1 MERKEVWYP
10 LGGSYERGFVVGP
23 SGKSGFVVV
32 KTLQNQQ
39 VEVLEKDT
47 EAVIPSTLS
56 DVDDMIHL
64 DAISEAIILHNLRQR
79 YDRDVVYTYI
89 GPMIISVNPFKTLPH
104 YGEYLIGQ
112 YYQAQNRGDLPPH
125 LYSVATS
132 AFRSMMA
139 GTSQNIII
147 SGESGAGKTE
157 ATKIILKFLCVV
169 ADQNFATEN
178 EISRAILASNPILE
192 AFGNAKTVRN
202 NNSSRFGKFI
212 TILFSREGKIVGA
225 KIHNYLLENTR
236 VVLQSPEERNYHI
249 FYQMLNGASPEE
261 RRELLLDKGPYHYL
275 SNGNIQAPGIDDIQC
290 WKTTRHAFKTLNVK
304 EEEQMQILKVLSA
317 ILCLGNIKFQGQ
329 DQVRIEN
336 REQIGKIAALLQ
348 LENSVV
354 EQCLTVK
361 FLSGGG
367 RQSTYGIPL
376 TYQQAIE
383 NRDALA
389 KALYSNLFDYLVN
402 RLNTVLTG
410 KGTSEDDKFI
420 GVLDIYGF
428 EVFTKNSLEQF
439 CINYA
444 NEKLHAQF
452 NLSLFQ
458 AEQEEYLK
466 EGIEWNKI
474 DITGNAG
481 CIDMIENK
489 SSGLLSLLN
498 EECQLPQGNENSL
511 IQKYNNHH
519 TKNKNIYKYDP
530 RKRSEFQVN
539 HYAGNVIYTID
550 GFIDKNKNTLN
561 ADVCKALCN
570 STSFLVKAL
579 FQEESELDQ
588 PNKLVPQ
595 GRVSNHKNLRRPGS
609 TNKTT
614 VTQKFQ
620 RELISLV
627 EFLQNGQSHYVRTIK
642 PNQTK
647 EPRKFESEKVNHQL
661 KCNGVTETV
670 KLRKAGFAQ
679 RFTPQSFF
687 NLYKGLGMSN
697 EGEVSSFLK
706 QFGGDGWVKG
716 KTKIFV
722 KLEVLDKLERKR
734 MEIFKNNLLVIQ
746 KFVRRHNAIHLMLEK
761 RDLEGKRR
769 EEVIRKK
776 KEEEETTKRIKEE
789 KERKEKEVLLARQE
803 AAKKKR
809 EEEERRDKAER
820 ERIEAQRLLF
830 QKQQEEREKSI
841 AAEKEKARRLE
852 QEQERRRKEVMRHS
866 LRLEELKT
874 ERE

>member
-1 MERKEVWYP
+1 M
-10 LGGSYERGFVVGP
+10 
-23 SGKSGFVVV
+23 
-32 KTLQNQQ
+32 
-39 VEVLEKDT
+39 
-47 EAVIPSTLS
+47 
-56 DVDDMIHL
+56 
-64 DAISEAIILHNLRQR
+64 
-79 YDRDVVYTYI
+79 
-89 GPMIISVNPFKTLPH
+89 
-104 YGEYLIGQ
+104 
-112 YYQAQNRGDLPPH
+112 
-125 LYSVATS
+125 
-132 AFRSMMA
+132 
-139 GTSQNIII
+139 
-147 SGESGAGKTE
+147 
-157 ATKIILKFLCVV
+157 
-169 ADQNFATEN
+169 
-178 EISRAILASNPILE
+178 
-192 AFGNAKTVRN
+192 
-202 NNSSRFGKFI
+202 
-212 TILFSREGKIVGA
+212 
-225 KIHNYLLENTR
+225 
-236 VVLQSPEERNYHI
+236 
-249 FYQMLNGASPEE
+249 
-261 RRELLLDKGPYHYL
+261 
-275 SNGNIQAPGIDDIQC
+275 
-290 WKTTRHAFKTLNVK
+290 
-304 EEEQMQILKVLSA
+304 
-317 ILCLGNIKFQGQ
+317 
-329 DQVRIEN
+329 
-336 REQIGKIAALLQ
+336 
-348 LENSVV
+348 
-354 EQCLTVK
+354 
-361 FLSGGG
+361 
-367 RQSTYGIPL
+367 
-376 TYQQAIE
+376 
-383 NRDALA
+383 
-389 KALYSNLFDYLVN
+389 
-402 RLNTVLTG
+402 
-410 KGTSEDDKFI
+410 
-420 GVLDIYGF
+420 
-428 EVFTKNSLEQF
+428 
-439 CINYA
+439 
-444 NEKLHAQF
+444 
-452 NLSLFQ
+452 SLFQ